1 MLFRSP
7 LLLPQAS
14 LLFGLRLQTD
24 GLGFTGIGP
33 GWVLWSQLIFV
44 FPYVYLCLHGP
55 YRQFDERLTRAALTL
70 GASPW
75 GAWWR
80 VKGPL
85 LARPLLFAFGV
96 GAAVSLA
103 QYLPTLLF
111 GGGRV
116 VTITTEAVA
125 IGSGGPFGAE
135 GPIIATGGALGS
147 LIGQLLH
154 VTADERKVLLASG
167 AAAGMA
173 AVFSAPVAAV
183 LLAVELLLF
192 ERRARS
198 LIPVALAA
206 VAGTALR
213 YVLEGNEPMFPMP
226 TVAAPGFPAIGT
238 YVVLGLIL
246 GVVSV
251 AITRLT
257 YAIEDGFA
265 KLPIHWM
272 WWPALGGL
280 VVGCVGYVMPMTLGV
295 GYGNITAVISG
306 QLGLGAMLA
315 LCLLKLLSWSVA
327 LGSGTSGGTLAPL
340 FTIGGALGGALGI
353 ALAHAAPWLGVDPRI
368 IARIEPYVSLLPER
382 TMVNLNTASAEVISP
397 AWSFSMTA
405 ICVSASSM
413 AISRIR
419 KPQALPFSP
428 SRQ

>member
-1 MLFRSP
+1 MDWITNLAFYGRWDFSLSSP
-7 LLLPQAS
+7 ADNQLGLWVILVPAVGGIIVGIMARYGSGAIRGHGIPEAMEQVLLNESRIKP
-14 LLFGLRLQTD
+14 
-24 GLGFTGIGP
+24 
-33 GWVLWSQLIFV
+33 
-44 FPYVYLCLHGP
+44 
-55 YRQFDERLTRAALTL
+55 RLTWLK
-70 GASPW
+70 P
-75 GAWWR
+75 
-80 VKGPL
+80 
-85 LARPLLFAFGV
+85 
-96 GAAVSLA
+96 VSS
-103 QYLPTLLF
+103 
-111 GGGRV
+111 
-116 VTITTEAVA
+116 AVA

-173 AVFSAPVAAV
+173 ACSPRPWPRCCWRLSCSCSNAV
-183 LLAVELLLF
+183 
-192 ERRARS
+192 RGHS
-198 LIPVALAA
+198 IPVALAA

-238 YVVLGLIL
+238 YVVLGLIS

-272 WWPALGGL
+272 RWPALGGL

-327 LGSGTSGGTLAPL
+327 LGSGTSGGT
-340 FTIGGALGGALGI
+340 
-353 ALAHAAPWLGVDPRI
+353 WLR
-368 IARIEPYVSLLPER
+368 
-382 TMVNLNTASAEVISP
+382 
-397 AWSFSMTA
+397 
-405 ICVSASSM
+405 C
-413 AISRIR
+413 SR
-419 KPQALPFSP
+419 
-428 SRQ
+428 